1 MGFYFNIDLRF
12 VYASNADR
20 ANNYANLSEPVLSE
34 PVSSSFDLDIY
45 SLLDHAAQLSGV
57 LKFVITSFENCLL
70 LAPTTIHILSNFFDK
85 TRGAGRQH
93 NF

>member
-1 MGFYFNIDLRF
+1 MGFYFNIFTDSSDLRF

-20 ANNYANLSEPVLSE
+20 ANNYANLSE

-57 LKFVITSFENCLL
+57 STCVKTGFEICN
-70 LAPTTIHILSNFFDK
+70 S
-85 TRGAGRQH
+85 
-93 NF
+93 